1 MARMPLS
8 EVQRMLLLGNH
19 ERISAETALRISLV
33 TEVLPADQLWERA
46 RHLAALI
53 AEKHPVAI
61 EGSVRA
67 MWEALSIPPREAMEN
82 ALKYTQIG
90 NPISTA
96 TARSDERRVGKECVS
111 KGRSRR

>member
-8 EVQRMLLLGNH
+8 EVQHMVLLGNH

-61 EGSVRA
+61 AGSVRA
-67 MWEALSIPPREAMEN
+67 MWEALSLPHRQDMEN
-82 ALKYTQIG
+82 ALKYTQLG
-90 NPISTA
+90 HPISNATA
-96 TARSDERRVGKECVS
+96 TRNTTP
-111 KGRSRR
+111 